1 MKKKKVLIADLM
13 FSLIIPMS
21 SALFATPAPES
32 EAHPHK
38 PLLLQLEQ
46 RGENTIIQ

>member
-1 MKKKKVLIADLM
+1 M

-21 SALFATPAPES
+21 SALFATLAPES

-46 RGENTIIQ
+46 RGGNTIIQ